1 MQKRLIIAVIA
12 SLLLLFGTIFGLASR
27 ANNELERIVS
37 EQFNAQQVILAR
49 KIAENIAGDFELL
62 DAALLSFSR
71 LQLNALDHNPQE
83 QSSIHETYEFLK
95 NWGVLGVGFFRDGPN
110 TEADIYT
117 SKGWTTLNDLS
128 LALPLNSLSPS
139 DPADNIHARLSRTQF
154 LDDGPFQG
162 HWVMTMALAFPRD
175 SDHPEEIDGCLFILN
190 AQAIARKSAEGVR
203 SGKTGYAWVIN
214 HDAYFMY
221 HVEDDFNGQDS
232 LTIRHA
238 RNPGISYERVNS
250 LVREKLLKGE
260 EGTDWYISGWHWDV
274 IREMKKLFAFSP
286 IVFTRE
292 NGEPA
297 HLWSVGLAA
306 PDTEVYGLM
315 RPVVVRQWLIIG
327 LFFVVVTT
335 AFAAFMF
342 ISLRWSETLRQ
353 EVDKKT
359 DHLRR
364 SEANLR
370 LERDK
375 VSQSM
380 EQLLQT
386 QEKLVL
392 SERFAAIGEAAAH
405 LSHEI
410 KNPLLLMGGFAQQVR
425 RTLSEDDPRVE
436 KLGIIAGEA
445 KRLEHLLVEVRD
457 FTRPPRPSL
466 TETTLNELVRQ
477 VVDLFQEQATT
488 QGVTARLALDPE
500 LPACLVDPNQIKQVL
515 INLTKNALEAMPDGG
530 ELFISTG
537 QDADFVRIE
546 IKDTGR
552 GIPEEIMK
560 KLFHPF
566 FSTKAK
572 GTGLGLAVSYKLVQ
586 DHGGEITVWSAP
598 DQGAR
603 FTVRL
608 PLSGPAQTPPDL
620 TSPDHTP
627 TYPDSPT
634 STSPSGE
641 FA

>member
-1 MQKRLIIAVIA
+1 MRKRFLTGLVLSCIAIVLA
-12 SLLLLFGTIFGLASR
+12 VFGLALR
-27 ANNELERIVS
+27 ADTELEKLVS
-37 EQFNAQQVILAR
+37 SQFNEQQLGLTRQIAKDIQTNFQLLEQGLRLLAER
-49 KIAENIAGDFELL
+49 RPALDQAGL
-62 DAALLSFSR
+62 DHYLSFF
-71 LQLNALDHNPQE
+71 E
-83 QSSIHETYEFLK
+83 E
-95 NWGVLGVGFFRDGPN
+95 WGVLGIGLATPDKGALEPGTMLFSPREDVPASELSAGISRD
-110 TEADIYT
+110 A
-117 SKGWTTLNDLS
+117 
-128 LALPLNSLSPS
+128 
-139 DPADNIHARLSRTQF
+139 ARLSTDRDPNQAMLGTP
-154 LDDGPFQG
+154 LALASGPFVG
-162 HWVMTMALAFPRD
+162 RFVAPLLLPSR
-175 SDHPEEIDGCLFILN
+175 PERPEVLFFLLDL
-190 AQAIARKSAEGVR
+190 QAVAARYAAGVR
-203 SGKTGYAWVIN
+203 SGKTGYAWVID
-214 HDAYFMY
+214 HQGDFLF
-221 HVEDDFNGQDS
+221 HVESDFRGQS
-232 LTIRHA
+232 SYTIRQA
-238 RNPGISYERVNS
+238 RNPDISYERINQ
-250 LVREKLLKGE
+250 LVRTRLLAGE

-274 IREMKKLFAFSP
+274 SGEMRKLLAFSP
-286 IVFTRE
+286 VALPPGLD
-292 NGEPA
+292 GERRF
-297 HLWSVGLAA
+297 WSVGLAA

-315 RPVVVRQWLIIG
+315 QPVVARQWLMVG
-327 LFFVVVTT
+327 LFLLAVF
-335 AFAAFMF
+335 FAAAFLF
-342 ISLRWSETLRQ
+342 IALRWSETLKR
-353 EVDKKT
+353 EVDAKT
-359 DHLRR
+359 EHLRR
-364 SEANLR
+364 SETELR
-370 LERDK
+370 RERDK
-375 VSQSM
+375 VRQSM
-380 EQLLQT
+380 DQLLQT
-386 QEKLVL
+386 QEKLML

-477 VVDLFQEQATT
+477 VADLFQEQAAA

-608 PLSGPAQTPPDL
+608 PLSGPTQPPPDQ
-620 TSPDHTP
+620 TSPDHSP
-627 TYPDSPT
+627 TDSDSST

-641 FA
+641 PA